1 MSLLRV
7 RDKYESRLRHRE
19 SLTKEAS
26 SPKAGD
32 DPPFPKPSRSLP
44 LPHPSSLPI
53 DETETAELPLS
64 AGESRGGTT
73 DGAGAY
79 PPVAGLAITFSGRRG
94 GGDINYS
101 PARYRSFLTGSA
113 VNLLSLAR
121 KWTGEGNAQKCS
133 PEAPNISPPGFSMG
147 WPMTQFSLDLCSFR
161 RLLLSPSTTHLDA
174 QFRVLRRAVG
184 RVLTLAR
191 ERRVVVVLARH
202 HPQHRFHGVQ
212 GAVVEQF
219 LGRFYAPVQHVPQPV
234 DPRDLQLM
242 RRLM

>member
-1 MSLLRV
+1 MSLLRA
-7 RDKYESRLRHRE
+7 RDKYESRPRHRE

-26 SPKAGD
+26 SPKAR
-32 DPPFPKPSRSLP
+32 RSTLFQTLP
-44 LPHPSSLPI
+44 LPRLSSLPI

-161 RLLLSPSTTHLDA
+161 RLLLSFHHSP
-174 QFRVLRRAVG
+174 RRAVSRSAACG
-184 RVLTLAR
+184 R
-191 ERRVVVVLARH
+191 
-202 HPQHRFHGVQ
+202 
-212 GAVVEQF
+212 
-219 LGRFYAPVQHVPQPV
+219 
-234 DPRDLQLM
+234 PRSDFGT
-242 RRLM
+242 